1 MVISLPIGRGVNKGD
16 QKLNSN
22 SNSNNPQKK
31 IGKQKLKEV
40 EQEEQLKMAR
50 SVINSL
56 ERKVEELFE
65 RLA

>member
-1 MVISLPIGRGVNKGD
+1 MVVSSPIGRGVNKGD

-22 SNSNNPQKK
+22 SNKPQKK
-31 IGKQKLKEV
+31 NGKQKLKEV
-40 EQEEQLKMAR
+40 EQEEQLKIAR

-56 ERKVEELFE
+56 ERKVEDLFE